1 MRNASG
7 HFGPASNIFPDLAIK
22 MGPIMTKPQK
32 PQWRNILNRRR
43 KAYHA
48 AHPTITAM
56 ILGHLSDLIHQR
68 QVVAIYAALDGELDI
83 LPLCQMR
90 PDVTFLLPRI
100 EANDVGKHMQFLP
113 WSEDLEDGPYGLK
126 QPARGHEYAPNMVI
140 LPLLGMDH
148 EGVRLGYGGGYY
160 DRKLADLPH
169 VRRVGVGFA
178 TQLVASLPEE
188 QHDMRLDI
196 LVTDLGV
203 TQLDRGAQL

>member
-1 MRNASG
+1 
-7 HFGPASNIFPDLAIK
+7 
-22 MGPIMTKPQK
+22 
-32 PQWRNILNRRR
+32 
-43 KAYHA
+43 
-48 AHPTITAM
+48 
-56 ILGHLSDLIHQR
+56 
-68 QVVAIYAALDGELDI
+68 
-83 LPLCQMR
+83 
-90 PDVTFLLPRI
+90 
-100 EANDVGKHMQFLP
+100 
-113 WSEDLEDGPYGLK
+113 
-126 QPARGHEYAPNMVI
+126 
-140 LPLLGMDH
+140 MDH